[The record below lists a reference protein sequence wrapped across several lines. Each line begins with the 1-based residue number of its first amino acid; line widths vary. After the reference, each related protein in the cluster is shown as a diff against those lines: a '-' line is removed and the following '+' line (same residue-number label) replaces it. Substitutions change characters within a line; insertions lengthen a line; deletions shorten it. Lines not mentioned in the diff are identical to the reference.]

1 MMNIEINVLRSIVT
15 VAAFA
20 GFVAI
25 LVWAYLPARQKQFDE
40 AAALP
45 FKSE

>member
-1 MMNIEINVLRSIVT
+1 MNIEINVLRSVVT

-20 GFVAI
+20 SFVAI

-40 AAALP
+40 AARLP
-45 FKSE
+45 FKSD

>member
-1 MMNIEINVLRSIVT
+1 MNIEINVLRSVVT

-20 GFVAI
+20 SFVAI
-25 LVWAYLPARQKQFDE
+25 LVCAYLPARQKQFDE
-40 AAALP
+40 AARLP

>member
-1 MMNIEINVLRSIVT
+1 MDMDINALRSIVT

-20 GFVAI
+20 AFVGI
-25 LVWAYLPARQKQFDE
+25 LVWAYRPSNQKKFDE
-40 AAALP
+40 AADLP

>member
-1 MMNIEINVLRSIVT
+1 MNIEINVLRSVVT
-15 VAAFA
+15 VGAFA
-20 GFVAI
+20 SFLAI

-40 AAALP
+40 AARLP

>member
-1 MMNIEINVLRSIVT
+1 MDMDINVLRSIVT

-20 GFVAI
+20 AFVGI
-25 LVWAYLPARQKQFDE
+25 LVWAYRPSNKKQFDE
-40 AAALP
+40 AADLP

>member
-1 MMNIEINVLRSIVT
+1 MNIEINVLRSVVT

-20 GFVAI
+20 SFVAI

-40 AAALP
+40 AARLP
-45 FKSE
+45 YKSE

>member
-1 MMNIEINVLRSIVT
+1 MNIEINVLRSVVT

-20 GFVAI
+20 SFVAI

-40 AAALP
+40 AADLP

>member
-1 MMNIEINVLRSIVT
+1 MNIEINVLRSLVT

-20 GFVAI
+20 SFVAL

-40 AAALP
+40 AARLP

>member
-1 MMNIEINVLRSIVT
+1 MNIEINVLRSLVT

-20 GFVAI
+20 SFVAI
-25 LVWAYLPARQKQFDE
+25 LVWAYLPARKKQFDE
-40 AAALP
+40 AARLP

>member
-1 MMNIEINVLRSIVT
+1 MNIEINVLRSVVT

-20 GFVAI
+20 SFVAI
-25 LVWAYLPARQKQFDE
+25 LVWAYLPARQKKFDE
-40 AAALP
+40 AARLP

>member
-1 MMNIEINVLRSIVT
+1 MNIEINVLRSVVT

-20 GFVAI
+20 SFVAF
-25 LVWAYLPARQKQFDE
+25 LGWAYLPARQKQFDE

>member
-1 MMNIEINVLRSIVT
+1 MNVEINVLRSVVT

-20 GFVAI
+20 SFVAI

-40 AAALP
+40 AARLP